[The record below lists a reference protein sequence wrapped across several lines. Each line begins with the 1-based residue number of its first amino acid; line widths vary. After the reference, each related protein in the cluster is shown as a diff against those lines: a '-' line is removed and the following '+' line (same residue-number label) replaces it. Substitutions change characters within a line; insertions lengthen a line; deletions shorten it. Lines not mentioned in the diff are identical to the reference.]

1 MPRISKAAIIIV
13 PALLLLAAAAV
24 MHIFA
29 LNFEKGNLYP
39 PYSSLRSDPL
49 GTRGLHDSLVNLK
62 SVDVERNYYSFD
74 RMQEDPPSVFLVS
87 GAPSKGMLM
96 GRKRIAEKL
105 GALAMKGDRVVVTF
119 SIIGKWEPIEDE
131 EDLEDSKESKEQGEK
146 EAETENAP
154 SESVLQ
160 KPQQDDKALSGS
172 KDLELEPLEP
182 EFTDEEHVPPA
193 NEEKAVIKSSE
204 EDEPSKLEQAVGDED
219 SGEEA
224 AVKETSEEE
233 DSKDDGEEKEISPRV
248 EKIRDYL
255 NLHDIASGKENW
267 GLSMNQNPDF
277 VFGDSQAILSL
288 EYADSGLAPNV
299 SWYSSW
305 FFEDISPKWRVI
317 YTYQD
322 KPVMVERDFGRGS
335 LVFCTDSY
343 FLSNESLAEKP
354 STELL
359 VWLFKPYDRV
369 VFDEWHLGIAKQEG
383 ISTLARK
390 YGLAGA
396 GLALLIW
403 ALLYVW
409 HNAAPLVPR
418 KSEEPSKGANGEHIS
433 SRGYAEAMASLL
445 RRNITNEEV
454 LRHCFLLWENS
465 AKNDKDLP
473 KELQEKVQLAVLS
486 PGKASVKEVV
496 EAYNRA
502 VDILARER

>member
-160 KPQQDDKALSGS
+160 KPQ
-172 KDLELEPLEP
+172 P
-182 EFTDEEHVPPA
+182 DE
-193 NEEKAVIKSSE
+193 S
-204 EDEPSKLEQAVGDED
+204 SKLEQAVGDED

-255 NLHDIASGKENW
+255 NLHDIATGKENW

-335 LVFCTDSY
+335 LVFSTDSY

-396 GLALLIW
+396 GLALLLW

-418 KSEEPSKGANGEHIS
+418 KSEGPSKGGNGEHIS

-454 LRHCFLLWENS
+454 LRHCFLLWENA